1 MNKNEEYVIDAVTLM
16 TKSYEHIDKNEHRC
30 QITIGGRPVDAE
42 SMEKFSESVK
52 W

>member
-1 MNKNEEYVIDAVTLM
+1 MNEDFTKFCNEMKKPYEV
-16 TKSYEHIDKNEHRC
+16 KSKDEHRR

-42 SMEKFSESVK
+42 SMEKFSENVI

>member
-1 MNKNEEYVIDAVTLM
+1 MKDEFTTFCEQMSHT
-16 TKSYEHIDKNEHRC
+16 YEVKPNQEQHRR

-42 SMEKFSESVK
+42 SMEKFSESIV